1 MLLKMIFSHQPAS
14 FSLKTLSYSSVTC
27 ASLSFSILSQMS
39 VTCLRVKRGCS
50 FRGGEDPGEYEEKEL
65 ISGELGHGTLRC
77 FRLWSLLHSWL
88 MLAETW
94 SKHWRK
100 PINVTS
106 ITIPVWKKLAYLF
119 EVKKKKILL
128 KSHKSWKGVL
138 IRDIEH
144 LSIKYL
150 FVDYCNQN
158 QAKLYIALFLKWFLF
173 CDCE

>member
-106 ITIPVWKKLAYLF
+106 ITIPAWKKLAYLF
-119 EVKKKKILL
+119 EVKKKNTSKEPQIMEGCFNKRYRTSLNQ
-128 KSHKSWKGVL
+128 
-138 IRDIEH
+138 I
-144 LSIKYL
+144 L

-158 QAKLYIALFLKWFLF
+158 QAKLYKALFLKWFLF

>member
-100 PINVTS
+100 PINVIS

-119 EVKKKKILL
+119 EVKKKKLL
-128 KSHKSWKGVL
+128 KNHKSRKGVL

-144 LSIKYL
+144 LSIKS
-150 FVDYCNQN
+150 
-158 QAKLYIALFLKWFLF
+158 FLLITATKIKQSSIKHCF
-173 CDCE
+173 